1 MKRLVIYFHYDPAG
15 CIDTACRIAVQA
27 VQKYGRVVFVT
38 NGTLAPADR
47 VWVRQSGAGRIE
59 RENIGFDVGAY
70 REALLTLGREK
81 LAEYEE
87 IVLMNYT
94 LAGPV
99 CSLAAMFTAMD
110 ARPELDFWGLTRHY
124 AMQSRRFGGAVPE
137 HLQSHFIAV
146 RPRLFNSD
154 DFWSY
159 WQGMALPTSYEQ
171 SIIRHETRFTPYF
184 AARGYAWDTYVQT
197 DDLKPVFVNPI
208 MACPR
213 ELLANRGCPF
223 FKRRSLFTPYADEL
237 RRTDGLAAREL
248 CDYVT
253 AYTDFPLEL
262 LLVSLLKTQP
272 LSALAQ
278 NLHWCYPVGAP
289 TGETPDLNELG
300 LRLLHYEQPAADPVT
315 DWYNRQA
322 AANADT
328 LLAEAAALF
337 EKNPMLGVL
346 SPSLPLWQGCTA
358 ARRAAWLREKDAL
371 AQEVS
376 VPVGSDP
383 PPAPNCGWV
392 LVRES
397 AFPDGIPACTSQ
409 RDGPGP
415 AEAAWVRHK
424 PIAEHDEPR
433 EPEQRVDSPRAPF
446 VKLRR
451 ALLRRD
457 GQRQR
462 CAGHNEKQRGAEIPQ
477 INAQRQRAG
486 KELVRQCKIPRDRR
500 VEMHDQNADQRC
512 GTDKIKIK
520 QALLFDG

>member
-59 RENIGFDVGAY
+59 RENVGFDVGAY

-124 AMQSRRFGGAVPE
+124 AMQSRRFGGAVP
-137 HLQSHFIAV
+137 
-146 RPRLFNSD
+146 
-154 DFWSY
+154 
-159 WQGMALPTSYEQ
+159 
-171 SIIRHETRFTPYF
+171 
-184 AARGYAWDTYVQT
+184 
-197 DDLKPVFVNPI
+197 DLKPVFVNPI

-262 LLVSLLKTQP
+262 LLISLLKTQP

-289 TGETPDLNELG
+289 TGKTPDLNEPG
-300 LRLLHYEQPAADPVT
+300 LRLLHYEQPTADPVT
-315 DWYNRQA
+315 EWYNRQV

-409 RDGPGP
+409 RDAWKLALIAQKNGAYAAAFEPLTRSAARADILNEYETAAAQP
-415 AEAAWVRHK
+415 AAVAKQLGRL
-424 PIAEHDEPR
+424 
-433 EPEQRVDSPRAPF
+433 
-446 VKLRR
+446 VKHRL
-451 ALLRRD
+451 
-457 GQRQR
+457 Q
-462 CAGHNEKQRGAEIPQ
+462 K
-477 INAQRQRAG
+477 
-486 KELVRQCKIPRDRR
+486 
-500 VEMHDQNADQRC
+500 
-512 GTDKIKIK
+512 
-520 QALLFDG
+520 

>member
-38 NGTLAPADR
+38 NGTLTPADR
-47 VWVRQSGAGRIE
+47 VWVSQSGAGRIE
-59 RENIGFDVGAY
+59 RENVGFDVGAY

-159 WQGMALPTSYEQ
+159 WQEMALPTSYEQ

-289 TGETPDLNELG
+289 TGKTPDLNELG

-328 LLAEAAALF
+328 LLAEAATLF

-409 RDGPGP
+409 RDAWKLALTAQKNGAYAAAFEPLTRSAARADILNEYETAAAQP
-415 AEAAWVRHK
+415 AAVAKQLGRL
-424 PIAEHDEPR
+424 
-433 EPEQRVDSPRAPF
+433 
-446 VKLRR
+446 VKHRL
-451 ALLRRD
+451 
-457 GQRQR
+457 Q
-462 CAGHNEKQRGAEIPQ
+462 K
-477 INAQRQRAG
+477 
-486 KELVRQCKIPRDRR
+486 
-500 VEMHDQNADQRC
+500 
-512 GTDKIKIK
+512 
-520 QALLFDG
+520 

>member
-1 MKRLVIYFHYDPAG
+1 MKRLVIYFHYDPTG

-59 RENIGFDVGAY
+59 RENVGFDVGAY

-137 HLQSHFIAV
+137 HLQSDFIAV

-159 WQGMALPTSYEQ
+159 WQEMALPASYEQ

-237 RRTDGLAAREL
+237 RRTDGTAARTLYDYVKQETNYPVDLLLAALLQRQPLEALAREL
-248 CDYVT
+248 HWQYVLPDAAPVEPAPELAAQGLALLHLPISEVEKADSVT
-253 AYTDFPLEL
+253 AWYTREAARRADE
-262 LLVSLLKTQP
+262 
-272 LSALAQ
+272 ALAQ
-278 NLHWCYPVGAP
+278 
-289 TGETPDLNELG
+289 
-300 LRLLHYEQPAADPVT
+300 
-315 DWYNRQA
+315 
-322 AANADT
+322 
-328 LLAEAAALF
+328 AAALF
-337 EKNPMLGVL
+337 AKEPMLGVL
-346 SPSLPLWQGCTA
+346 SPAVPLWPA
-358 ARRAAWLREKDAL
+358 ARQSRDADWQAARPAL
-371 AQEVS
+371 QGKVN
-376 VPVGSDP
+376 VPLGQNP
-383 PPAPNCGWV
+383 PPAPACGWA
-392 LVRES
+392 LVRLAAVAGSDTLPAITAPEDAWLLPLKAQQNGFFS
-397 AFPDGIPACTSQ
+397 ASFTT
-409 RDGPGP
+409 
-415 AEAAWVRHK
+415 AAQSAAAADQLALHYQQAADPKAVAKQFGRLVKH
-424 PIAEHDEPR
+424 
-433 EPEQRVDSPRAPF
+433 
-446 VKLRR
+446 KLR
-451 ALLRRD
+451 
-457 GQRQR
+457 
-462 CAGHNEKQRGAEIPQ
+462 K
-477 INAQRQRAG
+477 
-486 KELVRQCKIPRDRR
+486 
-500 VEMHDQNADQRC
+500 
-512 GTDKIKIK
+512 
-520 QALLFDG
+520 